1 MGQTKSRFRQ
11 FTDEQWERIEP
22 LLPSNE
28 GRQGH
33 RFRDNRKVVEGIIYR
48 YRAGIPWRDLPSEEF
63 GAWQTVWKRHARYA
77 RDGTWDRILHVILAD
92 ADAAGKIDWNVSDDA
107 TICRAHQ
114 HSTNTTRPEQD
125 TGGRVESKN
134 RPFRDCEPAGHGIG
148 RSRGGL
154 TTKIHSAVDGRGRPL
169 ANVIT
174 GGQRNDGAMLAEVL
188 ADIHVPRHGKGRP
201 RTRPDAVI
209 ADKAYSSGTI
219 RRQLRSR
226 GIAAVIPE
234 KSDTIAA
241 RERRGSRGGRPPK
254 LDTGLY
260 KDRNVVERSFA
271 LAKQWRALATRY
283 DKLAI
288 TYRAAV
294 TLCAILTWLRRLGDT
309 P

>member
-33 RFRDNRKVVEGIIYR
+33 PFRDNRKIVEGIVYR
-48 YRAGIPWRDLPSEEF
+48 YRAGIPWRDLPREEF

-77 RDGTWDRILHVILAD
+77 RDGTWDRILQAILAE
-92 ADAAGKIDWNVSDDA
+92 ADAAGKVDWNVSVDA

-114 HSTNTTRPEQD
+114 HGTNTTRPEQD
-125 TGGRVESKN
+125 TGAGSNHKN

-188 ADIHVPRHGKGRP
+188 AVPRHGRGRP

-226 GIAAVIPE
+226 GIAVVIPE

-241 RERRGSRGGRPPK
+241 RERRGRRGGRPPK
-254 LDTGLY
+254 LDADLY
-260 KDRNVVERSFA
+260 RGRNVVERSFA

-294 TLCAILTWLRRLGDT
+294 TLCAILTWLRQLGDT